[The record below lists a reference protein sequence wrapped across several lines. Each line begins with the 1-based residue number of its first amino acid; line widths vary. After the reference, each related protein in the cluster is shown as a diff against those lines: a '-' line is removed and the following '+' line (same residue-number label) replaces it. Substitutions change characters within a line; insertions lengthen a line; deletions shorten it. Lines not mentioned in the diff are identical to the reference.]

1 MHKKT
6 TNSTILVVVVKWRH
20 RAIVPLRNSAGD
32 EKTCQTHL
40 ASITSVY
47 KYLLSKQW
55 FYNVSRPFHQIKSAN
70 RHKRNI
76 FLIKS
81 LSMLASPQTKMVK
94 PPDKSHAFLTGR
106 LFCVGV
112 ALNFNSFGRN
122 CVTTFPWLG
131 YFKSMLLRW
140 FIRKITK
147 ISRVFAQDV
156 PTGVKA
162 CVLYKR
168 RLVNVGNLN

>member
-1 MHKKT
+1 MTSSCNCPIKK
-6 TNSTILVVVVKWRH
+6 LRWRW
-20 RAIVPLRNSAGD
+20 
-32 EKTCQTHL
+32 KTCQTHL

-55 FYNVSRPFHQIKSAN
+55 FYNVFRPFLQIKSAN

-81 LSMLASPQTKMVK
+81 LSMLASPQTKTVK
-94 PPDKSHAFLTGR
+94 PPDKGQAFPTGR

-131 YFKSMLLRW
+131 YFKSILLRW

-147 ISRVFAQDV
+147 IGRVFAQDV
-156 PTGVKA
+156 PNGVKA

-168 RLVNVGNLN
+168 RLVSVGNLN

>member
-1 MHKKT
+1 MTSSCNCPIKK
-6 TNSTILVVVVKWRH
+6 LRWRW
-20 RAIVPLRNSAGD
+20 
-32 EKTCQTHL
+32 KTCQTHL

-47 KYLLSKQW
+47 KYLLPKQW
-55 FYNVSRPFHQIKSAN
+55 FYNVFRPFHQIKSAN

-81 LSMLASPQTKMVK
+81 LSILASPQAETVK
-94 PPDKSHAFLTGR
+94 SPDKSQAFLTGR
-106 LFCVGV
+106 LFCVDV
-112 ALNFNSFGRN
+112 ALNLNSFGRN

-147 ISRVFAQDV
+147 IGRVFAQDV
-156 PTGVKA
+156 PNGVKA

-168 RLVNVGNLN
+168 RLVSVGNLN